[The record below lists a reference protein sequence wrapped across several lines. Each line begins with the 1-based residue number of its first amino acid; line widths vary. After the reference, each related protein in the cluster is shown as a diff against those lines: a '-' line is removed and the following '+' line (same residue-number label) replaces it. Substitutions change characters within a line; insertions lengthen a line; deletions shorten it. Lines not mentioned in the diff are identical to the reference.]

1 MNIIKSLVLISICSS
16 IVLELFAQ
24 ETYKKTEPLAHTFSI
39 VARDPAT
46 GQMAVAVQSHWFSV
60 GTLVAW
66 GKSGVGVIA
75 TQSFVNPSY
84 GPNGLKLME
93 DGMKADDVLN
103 QLLSKDEGENV
114 RQVAVLDA
122 SGLAA
127 AHTGDTCIPYAS
139 HILGDGY
146 SVQANMMLTDIVPNA
161 MASAYDSNSSLP
173 FAERVLSALMAA
185 QNAGGDI
192 RGKQSAVLLVVS
204 GDKNTPEWA
213 DKIIDLRVDDNPEPL
228 KELTRLL
235 KVHRAYEHMNKGD
248 LAVENGNMGKAM
260 QEYSAAEILMPNN
273 LEMKFW
279 KAVTMANN
287 GNIQTSSQILYRVYS
302 DMEYGQNWRKLL
314 ARLPEVGLLTVS
326 DEDLEVLKN
335 PEKYQN

>member
-1 MNIIKSLVLISICSS
+1 MKYSKLLLLVIICITYDIN
-16 IVLELFAQ
+16 LFAQ
-24 ETYKKTEPLAHTFSI
+24 SAYKISEPLAHTFSI
-39 VARDPAT
+39 VARDSVT
-46 GQMAVAVQSHWFSV
+46 GQMAVGVQSHWFSV

-66 GKSGVGVIA
+66 GKSGVGVVA

-84 GPNGLKLME
+84 GPNGISMMEEGIAAEEALMKLISE
-93 DGMKADDVLN
+93 
-103 QLLSKDEGENV
+103 DEGKNV
-114 RQVAVLDA
+114 RQVAFLDA
-122 SGLAA
+122 DGGVA

-139 HILGDGY
+139 HIVGNDF
-146 SVQANMMLTDIVPNA
+146 SVQANMMLTEVVPEA
-161 MASAYDSNSSLP
+161 MANAYESNSSLP

-192 RGKQSAVLLVVS
+192 RGRQSAVLLVVS
-204 GDKNTPEWA
+204 GDKSTPVWA

-228 KELTRLL
+228 KELARLL
-235 KVHRAYEHMNKGD
+235 KVHRAYQHMNNGD
-248 LAVENGNMGKAM
+248 LAVEKGNMGKAM
-260 QEYSAAEILMPNN
+260 QEYSAAEKLMPNN

-287 GNIQTSSQILYRVYS
+287 GNIQTSAQILYRVYS
-302 DMEYGQNWRKLL
+302 DMDHGQNWRKLL

-326 DEDLEVLKN
+326 EDDLKVLKN